1 MNEFQVAEE
10 GLDRSMEGDLRTE
23 APHEL
28 ISWDEFR
35 GKYNLPDES
44 LEKSGLDWV
53 EYCQIYRTHRQNR
66 ETHKVFSKQI
76 CDSLSRLPQLYSLK
90 SRIKHPEHLIAKI
103 LRKNCGARGLS
114 DEAKLRG
121 PESVSRITLKN
132 FEEQVTDLVGVR
144 ILTLLKAEKQLIH
157 HGLVQ
162 AWEPLEKTCNYRRGD
177 PLDAFAFLKKQ
188 GFSLKEHP
196 DGYRA
201 WHYLVEGS
209 LGGRKCTA
217 EIQVRTVFEDAWS
230 EIDHRLRY
238 PDALKDQTV
247 KGYLMMMNRLAG
259 AADSLASV
267 VWELRQTT
275 ENRRQNDSVLRERHR
290 KIEAQLQTLGVD
302 AVHNFCSKCGS
313 ALETLSLIPTCCVC
327 LQSSAA
333 ESRKGPLSGVEN

>member
-1 MNEFQVAEE
+1 MNECHVAEA
-10 GLDRSMEGDLRTE
+10 GLGRSMEGEQRTE
-23 APHEL
+23 AFHEL

-35 GKYNLPDES
+35 EKYNLPNES
-44 LEKSGLDWV
+44 LEKSGLDWN

-76 CDSLSRLPQLYSLK
+76 CDSLSRLPQLYSLR
-90 SRIKHPEHLIAKI
+90 SRIKDPEHLIAKI
-103 LRKNCGARGLS
+103 LRKNCRARGFS
-114 DEAKLRG
+114 DREKG
-121 PESVSRITLKN
+121 CCSESVSQITLEN

-201 WHYLVEGS
+201 WHYLVEGF

-217 EIQVRTVFEDAWS
+217 EIQVRTAFEDAWS
-230 EIDHRLRY
+230 EIDHKLRY
-238 PDALKDQTV
+238 PDALKDETV

-275 ENRRQNDSVLRERHR
+275 ENRRQNDSVLHERHR

-302 AVHNFCSKCGS
+302 AVHNFCSKCGA
-313 ALETLSLIPTCCVC
+313 ALETFTLIPTCRVC
-327 LQSSAA
+327 SKSKTPDSWACEA
-333 ESRKGPLSGVEN
+333 G